1 MYFQFICCL
10 YFYFDSYV
18 IYVSILLFLFFSIY
32 IIHALIE
39 FEIIELLSIENVQY
53 LYKIMM
59 KYESWKYKWLPFCM
73 QLFEMKQEMNV
84 KLLKVHIMSHEN
96 KI

>member
-59 KYESWKYKWLPFCM
+59 KYES
-73 QLFEMKQEMNV
+73 
-84 KLLKVHIMSHEN
+84 
-96 KI
+96 